1 MAGERALKLSQALP
15 GITSQTAQAEGTPET
30 DEVWVQR
37 ALESSAVFEELVN
50 RYQRRIYAYAYRY
63 TGRAEDAEDIVQETF
78 VRAYRSLKTFDSSR
92 SFSPWIYKIAGN
104 LCHSFHASKKSAEPL
119 EQARELRSR
128 LGNPEE
134 SADPTPSWKRAMK

>member
-37 ALESSAVFEELVN
+37 ALESSAAFEELVN